1 MTLVSEYDAEFE
13 FLCFPDGDQGVDS
26 SPLLLFSD
34 KIDGSF
40 LGGKAPYDDEIS
52 FSDACLTPPSLFD
65 SEPYPRNDW
74 SPAGSLLPDVFNS
87 EDMSPVTVDP
97 AVLTGPTPPSSLP
110 PSSNSSPCTAQ
121 DPTLTPPSEGKCS
134 PAPTSRHVRPRHSR
148 QAKAVVK
155 SYVEESNDDDEYE
168 QKRETHSPKRSR
180 RFLATPELVSDT
192 VSASSTPLTL
202 STPIS
207 GTLSPR
213 PTQSLPH
220 RIVKKHVPAAD
231 DQSLDSDADDSEF
244 EGESKKAQKPRGSGN
259 LECTFDNCRARFQRE
274 PERKRHYKLKHSKN
288 RNVGQLCEHCLK
300 SFSRRDAV
308 LRHYDTCEVLHPE
321 RRMAK
326 RKGGIAGKRKS
337 AEKATLK

>member
-1 MTLVSEYDAEFE
+1 MILVSEYDAEFE
-13 FLCFPDGDQGVDS
+13 FLCFPDGDQGVDN

-65 SEPYPRNDW
+65 SEPYPRDDW
-74 SPAGSLLPDVFNS
+74 SPAGSLLPDVFYS
-87 EDMSPVTVDP
+87 ENMSPITVDP

-110 PSSNSSPCTAQ
+110 PSSSSSPCTAQ
-121 DPTLTPPSEGKCS
+121 DPTLTSPSEGKCS
-134 PAPTSRHVRPRHSR
+134 PPTHRHVRPRHSR

-155 SYVEESNDDDEYE
+155 SYVEESNDEDEYE

-192 VSASSTPLTL
+192 SSASSTPLTL
-202 STPIS
+202 STPIP
-207 GTLSPR
+207 GKFSPR
-213 PTQSLPH
+213 PTRSLPH
-220 RIVKKHVPAAD
+220 RIVKKQVLAAD
-231 DQSLDSDADDSEF
+231 DQGLDSDTDDSEF
-244 EGESKKAQKPRGSGN
+244 EGELNKAHKPRGSGN
-259 LECTFDNCRARFQRE
+259 LECSFDNCGARFQRE
-274 PERKRHYKLKHSKN
+274 PERKRHYRYQHSEDLPE
-288 RNVGQLCEHCLK
+288 GSLCEHCLK

-308 LRHYDTCEVLHPE
+308 LRHYTTCEALHPE

-326 RKGGIAGKRKS
+326 RKGGSAGSESRQK
-337 AEKATLK
+337 KATLK